1 MVIVD
6 TTVWIDYLG
15 GVTTPHTS
23 WLDRE
28 LTRQRLALTD
38 LILSGNCKGF
48 GMMPGSL
55 KRIRILLN
63 SRFSVPVES
72 IWP

>member
-15 GVTTPHTS
+15 GVISPHAS

-28 LTRQRLALTD
+28 LTRQRLGLTD
-38 LILSGNCKGF
+38 LILCEILQEI
-48 GMMPGSL
+48 GMMPRSL
-55 KRIRILLN
+55 KRLRIFPN
-63 SRFSVPVES
+63 SKCSVPVES
-72 IWP
+72 I